1 MNIEADVSRVA
12 RAFGVHAL
20 LLQAVV
26 AAEGDI
32 VRAVQWSIPSVWTRA
47 EALEITARSAVHAMC
62 DWISSGGAARRHE
75 FIASWALRWAP
86 IGAAN
91 DPTNL
96 NANWP
101 RNVEKL
107 WTPTG
112 VDV

>member
-1 MNIEADVSRVA
+1 
-12 RAFGVHAL
+12 
-20 LLQAVV
+20 
-26 AAEGDI
+26 
-32 VRAVQWSIPSVWTRA
+32 
-47 EALEITARSAVHAMC
+47 MC
-62 DWISSGGAARRHE
+62 DWITSGGQSRRHE
-75 FIASWALRWAP
+75 FIAYWSLRWAP